1 MNTETSSS
9 ALCSAASTDDMEQLK
24 RLVENRAA
32 INAGDYD
39 KRTPLHLAAAE
50 GHDKAA
56 EYLLD
61 QKADP
66 CVLDRYLLHNFSQL
80 CTKCSEVMMKVDD
93 FETGHIGDL

>member
-1 MNTETSSS
+1 
-9 ALCSAASTDDMEQLK
+9 MEQLK
-24 RLVENRAA
+24 RLVENKADV
-32 INAGDYD
+32 NQGDYD

-66 CVLDRYLLHNFSQL
+66 CANDR
-80 CTKCSEVMMKVDD
+80 CAD
-93 FETGHIGDL
+93 